1 MPSPLQT
8 LSRVWIVGGLL
19 YTSTRRAGCRT
30 DSNLYGIQGVCQR
43 LKADLYDDASSDGKA
58 YGAEKDTPYYEN
70 VQPHIVDSEGSAFQA
85 HGWSGTEKECET

>member
-1 MPSPLQT
+1 MAPMT
-8 LSRVWIVGGLL
+8 VGS
-19 YTSTRRAGCRT
+19 TEKRTRRAGCRT
-30 DSNLYGIQGVCQR
+30 DSNRYGIQGVCQR